1 MIMILSCVQSTC
13 IWWFFLN
20 IQMIEIVARIVES
33 WLKKEEV
40 WVEMINKL
48 NDR

>member
-1 MIMILSCVQSTC
+1 MRSIYMHMMI
-13 IWWFFLN
+13 FFFY

>member
-1 MIMILSCVQSTC
+1 MRSIYMHMMII
-13 IWWFFLN
+13 FFY

>member
-1 MIMILSCVQSTC
+1 MRSIYMHMMI
-13 IWWFFLN
+13 FFY